1 MSESE
6 PTPDAPEPSESSES
20 MGNDVQFRVMTVG
33 SVRFDLGDPSP
44 QIHLMEEDSPYRNI
58 SITVALSEA
67 QSLHNALIGAVGLR
81 PSTHELTT
89 SIIAQLQADIIAVRI
104 LRHENGVFYSQLD
117 LMTARGRE
125 PAGSGPDPLRRGR
138 AAKLLQLRP
147 PDRWCLVFFDVA
159 GPIGGPSVE
168 GIEGHP

>member
-6 PTPDAPEPSESSES
+6 ALEEPVEESPTEEAIES
-20 MGNDVQFRVMTVG
+20 NDIVYRVMTVG
-33 SVRFDLGDPSP
+33 SVRFDLGNSSP
-44 QIHLMEEDSPYRNI
+44 QIHLMEEDSPYRNV
-58 SITVALSEA
+58 SITVALAEA

-89 SIIAQLQADIIAVRI
+89 SIIAHLQADIIAVRI

-125 PAGSGPDPLRRGR
+125 QLDCRTSDGIILAIRQPV
-138 AAKLLQLRP
+138 AAPILCAEEVLQS
-147 PDRWCLVFFDVA
+147 FY
-159 GPIGGPSVE
+159 E
-168 GIEGHP
+168 